1 MLPPPS
7 VSLSHIA
14 SLSIQY
20 GNKNASGESE
30 NEQVLRV
37 GDGRAEAHINPQ

>member
-7 VSLSHIA
+7 VSLPYIA

-20 GNKNASGESE
+20 GNKNAGGESE

-37 GDGRAEAHINPQ
+37 GGGRAAAHINPQ